1 MSYLLLRS
9 SAFVRDAKRML
20 SKRPA
25 LANQLR
31 QTLDLLEAD
40 PFAANL
46 KTHKLMGELKGSW
59 ACSGGYDLR
68 IVFSF
73 TKHRGEP
80 AILLE
85 SVGSH
90 DEVY

>member
-1 MSYLLLRS
+1 VSHLLLRS
-9 SAFVRDAKRML
+9 SAFVRDAKRIL
-20 SKRPA
+20 GKRPD
-25 LANQLR
+25 LVNQLH

-40 PFAANL
+40 PFAPSL
-46 KTHKLMGELKGSW
+46 KTHKLMGKLQSSW
-59 ACSGGYDLR
+59 ACAGGYDLR

-73 TKHRGEP
+73 TKHDGAP

-85 SVGSH
+85 SVGTH

>member
-1 MSYLLLRS
+1 MSHTLLRS
-9 SAFVRDAKRML
+9 SAFVRDSRRL
-20 SKRPA
+20 LRKRPD
-25 LANQLR
+25 LEDQ
-31 QTLDLLEAD
+31 LLETLRLLQAD
-40 PFAANL
+40 PHAPKL
-46 KTHKLMGELKGSW
+46 KTHKLKGQLKNSW

-73 TKHRGEP
+73 TKHEGKP

-90 DEVY
+90 DTVY